1 MLSGRREG
9 RGGLRGSDKER
20 RREGGREREINYLS
34 LNAKQR
40 NQMSRGEGELHIV
53 SPPFFHRSIVIMS
66 KRGGNRR
73 RRGTVRDYTDAELVS
88 AAGGPLAGEGKL
100 YAIDQW
106 CFFSLGGVSDMCTH
120 IYTHKGESAF

>member
-9 RGGLRGSDKER
+9 RRGLRESDKER
-20 RREGGREREINYLS
+20 QREGEREINYLS

-66 KRGGNRR
+66 KEEGTGGGEERSEIIQMQSLLAQLGFRWQARVN
-73 RRGTVRDYTDAELVS
+73 YT
-88 AAGGPLAGEGKL
+88 
-100 YAIDQW
+100 Q
-106 CFFSLGGVSDMCTH
+106 
-120 IYTHKGESAF
+120 

>member
-1 MLSGRREG
+1 
-9 RGGLRGSDKER
+9 
-20 RREGGREREINYLS
+20 
-34 LNAKQR
+34 
-40 NQMSRGEGELHIV
+40 MSRGEGELHIV
-53 SPPFFHRSIVIMS
+53 SLPFFHRSIVIMS

-106 CFFSLGGVSDMCTH
+106 CFFSLGGISDVQTHTHRLEEKHFLTLSVLHGFIFGGFYTFVS
-120 IYTHKGESAF
+120 